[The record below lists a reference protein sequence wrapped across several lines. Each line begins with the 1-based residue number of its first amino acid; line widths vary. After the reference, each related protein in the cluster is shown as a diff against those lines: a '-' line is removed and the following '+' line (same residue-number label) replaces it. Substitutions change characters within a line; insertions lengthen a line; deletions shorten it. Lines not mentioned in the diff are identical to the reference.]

1 MHFTPGVVAPVD
13 GGSDKVW
20 MIYQGARILV
30 CDALPE
36 PSFPELKD
44 AGWLGMPEVS
54 RHFVGY
60 WMEKEVYAVATHD
73 DAVAPE
79 GYRFE
84 DLRRVLG
91 HISDELFAVAGRAL
105 QILEWDVSHRFCGRC
120 GAGTLPH
127 ARGERA
133 KVCSVCNTSF
143 YPRINPCMIVLV
155 TRGEELL
162 LARAQRFNRPMFS
175 TLAGFVEAGESVEET
190 LVREVREE
198 VGVEVRNARYFSSQ
212 SWPFPG
218 NLMLGFHAEYAGG
231 DIIVQ
236 EDEIAEAR
244 FFHYRDLP
252 QIPPRGSIAH
262 SLIHDFV
269 MRCHK
274 IC

>member
-1 MHFTPGVVAPVD
+1 MHFTPAVIAPEGLD
-13 GGSDKVW
+13 GDRLW
-20 MIYQGARILV
+20 MIFQGARVLV
-30 CDALPE
+30 SDD
-36 PSFPELKD
+36 PSMPFFPELKD
-44 AGWLGMPEVS
+44 AGWLGLPEIS

-60 WMEKEVYAVATHD
+60 WMGKGVYAVATHD
-73 DAVAPE
+73 DVLPPE
-79 GYRFE
+79 GYHFE

-91 HISDELFAVAGRAL
+91 QVSDDLFAVTGRAL

-120 GAGTLPH
+120 GSPTGSHP
-127 ARGERA
+127 RGERA
-133 KVCSVCNTSF
+133 KVCPACHASY

-198 VGVEVRNARYFSSQ
+198 VGVEVCNARYFSSQ

-218 NLMLGFHAEYAGG
+218 NLMLGFHAEYASGE
-231 DIIVQ
+231 IVVQ
-236 EDEIAEAR
+236 EEEIAEAR
-244 FFHYRDLP
+244 FFHYGDLP

-262 SLIHDFV
+262 SLIQDFV
-269 MRCHK
+269 ARCRPS
-274 IC
+274 

>member
-1 MHFTPGVVAPVD
+1 MHFTPAVIAPD
-13 GGSDKVW
+13 GLGGDRVW
-20 MIYQGARILV
+20 MIFQGARVLV
-30 CDALPE
+30 ADD
-36 PSFPELKD
+36 PSAPFFPELKD
-44 AGWLGMPEVS
+44 AGWLGLPEVS
-54 RHFVGY
+54 RHFVGS
-60 WMEKEVYAVATHD
+60 WMGKGVYAVATHD
-73 DAVAPE
+73 DVLAPE
-79 GYRFE
+79 GYHFE

-91 HISDELFAVAGRAL
+91 QVSDELFAVTGRAL

-120 GAGTLPH
+120 GTPTTAHP
-127 ARGERA
+127 RGERA
-133 KVCSVCNTSF
+133 KVCSACHTSY

-198 VGVEVRNARYFSSQ
+198 VGVEVRNARYFASQ

-231 DIIVQ
+231 DIVLQ
-236 EDEIAEAR
+236 EEEIAEAR
-244 FFHYRDLP
+244 FFHYSDLP

-262 SLIHDFV
+262 SLIQDFV
-269 MRCHK
+269 ARCQK
-274 IC
+274 S